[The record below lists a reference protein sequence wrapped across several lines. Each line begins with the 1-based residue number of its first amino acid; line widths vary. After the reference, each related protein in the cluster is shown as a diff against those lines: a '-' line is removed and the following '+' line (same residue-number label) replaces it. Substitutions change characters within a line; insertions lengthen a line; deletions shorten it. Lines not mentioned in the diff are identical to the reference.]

1 MHLALDFVMAASSG
15 NIHGNWK
22 GLVEGVC
29 VVGCRWR
36 PAFPVSLLMSPSLG
50 SFNWAS
56 LVAQMVKNLSAMCE
70 TWVRSLGQE
79 DPQEKGLATRS
90 RILARRIPWTEEHG
104 GPQSLGLQR
113 AGHDWVMLSL
123 FFCL

>member
-1 MHLALDFVMAASSG
+1 MHLALDFVIAASSG

-79 DPQEKGLATRS
+79 DPQEKGLPPAPEFLPGEFHGQRS
-90 RILARRIPWTEEHG
+90 VVGPSPWGCKELDMTG
-104 GPQSLGLQR
+104 
-113 AGHDWVMLSL
+113 
-123 FFCL
+123 